1 MAEKLKEFK
10 IDLEEPKSEEDVQ
23 LPELPQ
29 WDKIFGRPTSL
40 EDLDPTAEALLESD
54 HATILTLGDVAYLD
68 SITTTYITDD
78 AITTP
83 KILAGAVTASR
94 ISVGDLSAIN
104 ADLGSITAG
113 SITGVTITG
122 GTVRTSSS
130 GARVQMLSSTNTLQI
145 LDSGGT
151 VRAESYSNGWQF
163 NNTVGSA
170 SGRIFIEDSLQTL
183 TIQAVSSDLFLTSI
197 SNISFAPYNGAIK
210 AFFDTSGL
218 NMNDDIDMNNNE
230 IVDAGAI
237 ELGGVRRTSW
247 PSSSGANTSLS
258 NLTTTDINED
268 LDPASIARDLG
279 SSAKRWGN
287 LYVDY
292 INLDGGGYIDEARAF
307 YFELGRTTNPVVSG
321 EIRYY
326 DGATKGFR
334 GFVNGF
340 LGQFDLSSV

>member
-1 MAEKLKEFK
+1 MADLKELK
-10 IDLEEPKSEEDVQ
+10 VGLEEPKAEDDVQ

-29 WDKIFGRPTSL
+29 WDKIFGRPKSL
-40 EDLDPTAEALLESD
+40 EDLDPTAEALLQSNE
-54 HATILTLGDVAYLD
+54 ATILSLGDVAYLD

-83 KILAGAVTASR
+83 KILAGAVSASK
-94 ISVGDLSAIN
+94 ISVGSLSAIN
-104 ADLGSITAG
+104 ANLGTITAG
-113 SITGVTITG
+113 TITGVTITG

-163 NNTVGSA
+163 NNSVGSA
-170 SGRIFIEDSLQTL
+170 SGRIFIESTFQNL

-197 SNISFAPYNGAIK
+197 SDIAFAPNNGAIK
-210 AFFDTSGL
+210 AFFDATGL

-230 IVDAGAI
+230 IVSAGAI

-247 PSSSGANTSLS
+247 PTTSGANTALS
-258 NLTTTDINED
+258 NLSGVAINAD
-268 LDPASIARDLG
+268 LDPASTLVRDLG
-279 SSAKRWGN
+279 NASLRWRN

-292 INLDGGGYIDEARAF
+292 INLDGGGYIDECRAI
-307 YFELGRTTNPVVSG
+307 YFETGRTTSPSISG

-326 DGATKGFR
+326 DGGTKGFR
-334 GFVNGF
+334 GYVNGF
-340 LGQFDLSSV
+340 LGQFDLSAV